1 MKQIKNFHKATVL
14 DLETDGFLD
23 EVTKVYICGYRMH
36 GQSETKVLWG
46 DTEEHRIRAMLQWHI
61 DNEIPLAGQN
71 FITYDV
77 PVLEKLYNLDLSKL
91 MVIDTLTLSHYL
103 NIDKQ
108 RHSLEALA
116 SDYDAGSKFAVD
128 NTDWVNLTREQAINR
143 VTSDVDIN
151 VAVYQDFLSRLEDM
165 YTRSKEVIDD
175 GSVGGKR
182 VSEDEVIYLDS
193 LVGLSVEEHI
203 NRILTFLMFKS
214 DVLALQEKT
223 GWNVD
228 VPYLEENIAKLEVLV
243 KEAADALESVMPKIP
258 KYSARK
264 QPAKPYKKNGEL
276 SASGEN
282 WERLKKAYKDK
293 EVDEGGTPLTRV
305 RKEGE
310 IEELTGYAP
319 PNINGH
325 QQVKDFLTSH
335 GWIPCTFKY
344 VRDDVAFDAWI
355 KSRPKKGAAHWEW
368 SAWKDSKP
376 EDRGIPQIRAEGED
390 GKELCESVE
399 ELAEKVPEIR
409 YLEEYSVIKHRL
421 DTMKGILERVD
432 KDGKVKAGWHGLTNT
447 LRVKHNAP
455 CVNLPAANKKYA
467 LPIRGSLV
475 APVGYISAGSDLSGL
490 ESRVAHHFM
499 IAHDP
504 EYVATMLEPDYDGHI
519 LNALAANLIT
529 QKEFDDFKAGIK
541 PEHVSIAR
549 QQGKTASYAAAY
561 GGGAASI
568 AAGAGV
574 DLEVGKKLHEG
585 YWDLNWS
592 IKAVADEQAVVK
604 DKKGFTWLVNPV
616 NGFCYNIRSEKDI
629 WNTLCQGL
637 GSYLFD
643 CWVDRNLEKQKE
655 KWGRCTQTAAFH
667 KQHCGIKTY

>member
-1 MKQIKNFHKATVL
+1 MKKIKNYHKATVL

-23 EVTKVYICGYRMH
+23 EVTKIYICGYRMH

-61 DNEIPLAGQN
+61 DNEIPLAGHN

-77 PVLEKLYNLDLSKL
+77 PVLEKLYNLDLSNL

-108 RHSLEALA
+108 RHSLEELA
-116 SDYDAGSKFAVD
+116 SDYDVGSKFAVD

-193 LVGLSVEEHI
+193 LVSLSVEEHI

-223 GWNVD
+223 GWHVD

-258 KYSARK
+258 KYAARK
-264 QPAKPYKKNGEL
+264 QPAKPFKKNGEL

-282 WERLKKAYKDK
+282 WERLKKLYKDK
-293 EVDEGGTPLTRV
+293 AVDDSGTPLTRV

-344 VRDDVAFDAWI
+344 VRDDAAFDAWI
-355 KSRPKKGAAHWEW
+355 KSKPKKGAAHWEW

-409 YLEEYSVIKHRL
+409 
-421 DTMKGILERVD
+421 
-432 KDGKVKAGWHGLTNT
+432 
-447 LRVKHNAP
+447 
-455 CVNLPAANKKYA
+455 
-467 LPIRGSLV
+467 
-475 APVGYISAGSDLSGL
+475 
-490 ESRVAHHFM
+490 
-499 IAHDP
+499 
-504 EYVATMLEPDYDGHI
+504 
-519 LNALAANLIT
+519 
-529 QKEFDDFKAGIK
+529 
-541 PEHVSIAR
+541 
-549 QQGKTASYAAAY
+549 
-561 GGGAASI
+561 
-568 AAGAGV
+568 
-574 DLEVGKKLHEG
+574 
-585 YWDLNWS
+585 
-592 IKAVADEQAVVK
+592 
-604 DKKGFTWLVNPV
+604 
-616 NGFCYNIRSEKDI
+616 
-629 WNTLCQGL
+629 
-637 GSYLFD
+637 
-643 CWVDRNLEKQKE
+643 
-655 KWGRCTQTAAFH
+655 
-667 KQHCGIKTY
+667 